1 VSAGLPAAAGAPRG
15 ACLRAALALVAL
27 TLALYPKAVFLGQAF
42 YERDV
47 HLVWRPQVEAFVR
60 AVLSGSWPVWNPY
73 LSFGHPMLANPHTQI
88 LYPFTWLNLI
98 LPPSAFYTVFVVAH
112 TAFAGFGLF
121 LLARRLGLSACA
133 AGVAAACWIA
143 SGPFLS
149 LGNMWIQLAGASWVP
164 WVLLATEH
172 ALAARCPTPALLWGG
187 SVALQL
193 FAGSPDMSLMTLAAV
208 GARTLWSFRPRAGRP
223 GLDLRSLAVVAGAGA
238 FALLLSA
245 GLWLP
250 ALDLTRHTAR
260 WTLDSAHRTVWS
272 VHPLGLAEIFSPV
285 PLTDLP
291 VDARVRGTLYDGGAP
306 LVRSLYL
313 GIPALALVAAAAF
326 GAAATARRVGVLVLV
341 GAAVFA
347 LGRHTPLY
355 EIAVALA
362 PALRVLR
369 YPSKAMVLVSLGWAL
384 LAGVGFERWRG
395 SAPIPRGRW
404 WAAVLGPVLA
414 LGAAAGAVALLLG
427 WRPDVFAAFLLPEA
441 AISTDWRAVLA
452 PAARRFA
459 ITAALSATVGV
470 VGLMR
475 MRRPRR
481 AGSLAGVAA
490 ALIVLDLAVAGA
502 TVNPTVPAEFYRL
515 RPPILGA
522 LHQDDLSRLFV
533 YRYPFFA
540 AAPDPG
546 SAEDPYRIARYPPG
560 LSIDAARTLGARLY
574 MVPPAG
580 GCWGVFG
587 SYEPDLIGLYPAPL
601 ADLTRWMLAAERTPL
616 DVLRFLRLGAV
627 RFVSSLHVRGFDEL
641 SAVAVYPGILARPIL
656 LLEVPGAL
664 PRTYV
669 VGTAQAA
676 DGDRAREILLD
687 PRFDPSREVVLQDT
701 ALEAGPLFSGRSR
714 IIDFRPDR
722 VRVEAELSEPGV
734 VVLVDAYDPGWKV
747 TVDGRPASLLRANVA
762 FRGVRVP
769 AGRHV
774 VEQVYRP
781 WTVLYGLGAS
791 AAATLVGLAV
801 VRQRAARALARSR

>member
-1 VSAGLPAAAGAPRG
+1 
-15 ACLRAALALVAL
+15 
-27 TLALYPKAVFLGQAF
+27 
-42 YERDV
+42 
-47 HLVWRPQVEAFVR
+47 
-60 AVLSGSWPVWNPY
+60 
-73 LSFGHPMLANPHTQI
+73 
-88 LYPFTWLNLI
+88 
-98 LPPSAFYTVFVVAH
+98 
-112 TAFAGFGLF
+112 
-121 LLARRLGLSACA
+121 
-133 AGVAAACWIA
+133 
-143 SGPFLS
+143 
-149 LGNMWIQLAGASWVP
+149 
-164 WVLLATEH
+164 
-172 ALAARCPTPALLWGG
+172 
-187 SVALQL
+187 
-193 FAGSPDMSLMTLAAV
+193 
-208 GARTLWSFRPRAGRP
+208 
-223 GLDLRSLAVVAGAGA
+223 
-238 FALLLSA
+238 
-245 GLWLP
+245 
-250 ALDLTRHTAR
+250 
-260 WTLDSAHRTVWS
+260 
-272 VHPLGLAEIFSPV
+272 
-285 PLTDLP
+285 
-291 VDARVRGTLYDGGAP
+291 
-306 LVRSLYL
+306 LYL

-326 GAAATARRVGVLVLV
+326 GAAAAARRVAVPVLV
-341 GAAVFA
+341 GAALFA

-362 PALRVLR
+362 PPLRVLR

-395 SAPIPRGRW
+395 SDPIPRGSW

-414 LGAAAGAVALLLG
+414 LGAAAAAVAALL
-427 WRPDVFAAFLLPEA
+427 WSRPDIFSNALLPEA
-441 AISTDWRAVLA
+441 AISADWRAVLA
-452 PAARRFA
+452 PDARRFA
-459 ITAALSATVGV
+459 VTTTLSAAVAV
-470 VGLMR
+470 AGLLR
-475 MRRPRR
+475 MSRPRR

-533 YRYPFFA
+533 FRYPFSA

-587 SYEPDLIGLYPAPL
+587 SYEPDLIGLYPAHL
-601 ADLTRWMLAAERTPL
+601 SELTRWTGQAEGTPAFARL
-616 DVLRFLRLGAV
+616 LRIGAV
-627 RFVSSLHVRGFDEL
+627 THVSALLRHGSFEDL
-641 SAVAVYPGILARPIL
+641 VALGVYPSLLARPIL

-687 PRFDPSREVVLQDT
+687 PRFDPSREVVLPDT
-701 ALEAGPLFSGRSR
+701 ALEAGPHFSGRSR

-722 VRVEAELSEPGV
+722 VRVEAELSQPGV
-734 VVLVDAYDPGWKV
+734 VVLVDTYDPGWKV

-762 FRGVRVP
+762 FRGVKAP

-774 VEQVYRP
+774 IEQVYRP
-781 WTVLYGLGAS
+781 GTVLYGLGAS

-801 VRQRAARALARSR
+801 VLRRAARALARSR